1 MKNVIKAVLAISLI
15 AVMLLSLVACGNKP
29 SGEYGGD
36 VVTATFK
43 GNEVTVTFSAGIFST
58 TTTGTFEMGE
68 NNEILITYE
77 DEDEAKSAPSGWTYN
92 KDEDTIECNF
102 GLLGKIKLEKKDK

>member
-1 MKNVIKAVLAISLI
+1 MKNVMKVVIALSLI
-15 AVMLLSLVACGNKP
+15 AVMLLCLVACGNKP

-43 GNEVTVTFSAGIFST
+43 GNEVTVTFKVLMLSST
-58 TTTGTFEMGE
+58 VNGTFEMGE

-102 GLLGKIKLEKKDK
+102 GLGKITLEKKDK